1 MTVEVL
7 KTSVVVVGEGT
18 EEMIIL
24 LGRVARFVVMLSMQE
39 VWVLICVVLIGDGT
53 GEMTV
58 AMGLVDRT

>member
-7 KTSVVVVGEGT
+7 T

-58 AMGLVDRT
+58 AIGLVDRT